1 MSWLSG
7 NTLTDSVNV
16 NYEISWHPNRI
27 EISALSAART
37 SVNEIHFPSLVSE
50 LLMDQVVASMMYQL
64 DVLRV
69 EGYLCIVN
77 VLFREEGIAVMSYAV
92 VRICNWFAA
101 ILADDFTVVVC
112 SFKLYRSCKLLPV
125 TG

>member
-1 MSWLSG
+1 
-7 NTLTDSVNV
+7 
-16 NYEISWHPNRI
+16 
-27 EISALSAART
+27 
-37 SVNEIHFPSLVSE
+37 
-50 LLMDQVVASMMYQL
+50 MMYQL

-92 VRICNWFAA
+92 LRVSDRFVAV
-101 ILADDFTVVVC
+101 LADDFTVVVC